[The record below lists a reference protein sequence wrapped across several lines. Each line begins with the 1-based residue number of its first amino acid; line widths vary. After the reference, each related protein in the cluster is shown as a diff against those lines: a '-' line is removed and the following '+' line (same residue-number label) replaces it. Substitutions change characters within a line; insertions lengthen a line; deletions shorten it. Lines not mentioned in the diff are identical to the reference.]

1 MVVSNWRHSKL
12 ISAAAN
18 NDQKNGEWTLL
29 RVNFP
34 DNISAVTSYGML
46 MSNEVQY
53 AKSTLFWSNVEKSYE
68 IFFAIYSFR
77 QFDNILKYL
86 QQGKKV
92 DSAKYSALTC
102 TVQCIYS
109 P

>member
-53 AKSTLFWSNVEKSYE
+53 AKSTHFWSNVEKAT
-68 IFFAIYSFR
+68 IFFFCNLFIQA
-77 QFDNILKYL
+77 
-86 QQGKKV
+86 V
-92 DSAKYSALTC
+92 
-102 TVQCIYS
+102 
-109 P
+109 